1 VLVPFLAVGSQK
13 SLSDSRKPCQTRRAA
28 LRLLSEYADPQPH
41 KFLFSYALYATQK
54 TFLIFKFA
62 NGFL

>member
-41 KFLFSYALYATQK
+41 KFLFSYALYGNAK
-54 TFLIFKFA
+54 NIFNF
-62 NGFL
+62 